1 MIALLLIFFLCF
13 LLGGV
18 ALGHWMIYGD
28 PNSKIFTL
36 GKKIVGI
43 GRLRGTPRIHIEA
56 AVRPPQGWVAISHN
70 SIKGVRSKKSVY

>member
-1 MIALLLIFFLCF
+1 MIGLLLIFLLCF

-36 GKKIVGI
+36 GKIIVSLGK
-43 GRLRGTPRIHIEA
+43 LRRKPRIQIEA
-56 AVRPPQGWVAISHN
+56 VMGPPQRWVAIDNHAA
-70 SIKGVRSKKSVY
+70 KRVRSKKSV

>member
-1 MIALLLIFFLCF
+1 MIELLLIFLLCF

-43 GRLRGTPRIHIEA
+43 GRLRAKPRIQIQ
-56 AVRPPQGWVAISHN
+56 AVAGPPQRWVAISNHAT
-70 SIKGVRSKKSVY
+70 KGVRSKKSV